1 MVDKQRK
8 AKRSWKQLGY
18 SGQVRKRKTGE
29 KLKSQVPNHR
39 TSDRPYR
46 GSGGRRRPAALD
58 PGLVLAVLHRGDAPL
73 ARNRLD
79 QAQLPLAMHDLEIP
93 SAAVK
98 R

>member
-1 MVDKQRK
+1 MVDSKGRQKEAGYKSTTSEERK
-8 AKRSWKQLGY
+8 ANSK
-18 SGQVRKRKTGE
+18 
-29 KLKSQVPNHR
+29 NHEPIIAR
-39 TSDRPYR
+39 PDRPYR
-46 GSGGRRRPAALD
+46 DSGGRRRRRPAALD